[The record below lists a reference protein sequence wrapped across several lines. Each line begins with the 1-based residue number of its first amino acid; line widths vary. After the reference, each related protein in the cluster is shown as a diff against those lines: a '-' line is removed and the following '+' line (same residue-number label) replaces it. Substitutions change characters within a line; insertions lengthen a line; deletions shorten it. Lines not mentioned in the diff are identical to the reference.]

1 MAGLYARHR
10 GLKSFFKQKFAQIE
24 ANLGKEEAT
33 RLKSIVLSS
42 YKPIIVD
49 HEIAELIN
57 KAQKSGIIVLDYE
70 KNEVYAGRLKD
81 SAGVYS
87 QFPYFKQGENIIE
100 PDSIR
105 FNTKTGKAQIWNTR
119 SKQGEM
125 FLRSEVSKREND
137 SVIFFKNDVSKNSFS
152 AKHYRNLQS

>member
-1 MAGLYARHR
+1 M
-10 GLKSFFKQKFAQIE
+10 
-24 ANLGKEEAT
+24 
-33 RLKSIVLSS
+33 
-42 YKPIIVD
+42 
-49 HEIAELIN
+49 
-57 KAQKSGIIVLDYE
+57 DYE

-105 FNTKTGKAQIWNTR
+105 FNTKTGKAQIWNAR

-125 FLRSEVSKREND
+125 ILRSEVSKEKMIRL
-137 SVIFFKNDVSKNSFS
+137 FFLKMPVLLHLKTKKIQNIIS
-152 AKHYRNLQS
+152 